1 MTSRDERTT
10 MDMNVGNSSSVTA
23 ESATASTSTTT
34 AAATSGAQ
42 LMAAASGMVA
52 NSKLLL
58 DKQKYIENYDFPYCE
73 ESNKYEPLK
82 KIGQGTFGEVFKAR
96 DRQTHTKLVALKKV
110 LMDNE
115 KEGVS
120 RDGAKN

>member
-1 MTSRDERTT
+1 MTSRDERT
-10 MDMNVGNSSSVTA
+10 MESSTGDSHTGK
-23 ESATASTSTTT
+23 SASTSS
-34 AAATSGAQ
+34 AAAPLVADGLT
-42 LMAAASGMVA
+42 AS
-52 NSKLLL
+52 NRLLL

-96 DRQTHTKLVALKKV
+96 DRQMHSKLVALKKV

-115 KEGVS
+115 KEGVRHFIDFS
-120 RDGAKN
+120 